1 MCLVASALGIWAM
14 CFLGTTNGGSQPH
27 PGQKAGSEL
36 PRLRYLSPVPDIVF
50 IINSDFDDLPA
61 AADAATQFLEGNN
74 ASEGVIFAANLAIE
88 EIVTN
93 TIKYGY
99 DDARKHEIIVRLE
112 VTENS
117 LNIEIC
123 DDGREFNPFNEPEP
137 NVSLR
142 SDEPQ
147 IGGLGVHFVRKM
159 LDTCAYDRREGR
171 NIVKLSKKL

>member
-1 MCLVASALGIWAM
+1 MPDLVY
-14 CFLGTTNGGSQPH
+14 
-27 PGQKAGSEL
+27 
-36 PRLRYLSPVPDIVF
+36 R
-50 IINSDFDDLPA
+50 INSDFDDLPV

-112 VTENS
+112 VTENG

-123 DDGREFNPFNEPEP
+123 DDGREFNPFNELEP
-137 NVSLR
+137 NVSRR
-142 SDEPQ
+142 SHESQ
-147 IGGLGVHFVRKM
+147 MGGLGIHFVRKM
-159 LDTCAYDRREGR
+159 LDTCAWTGARDET
-171 NIVKLSKKL
+171 S